1 MPAAQ
6 SVDDRYESVVR
17 ACFGLTP
24 KELATLCAIGVFC
37 QVQEGLA
44 MPRFELER
52 VAAKPDMDG
61 VYALCLA
68 APGRLE
74 RLGLIELRG
83 NKEHRSYRPT
93 PTGWQRLRR

>member
-1 MPAAQ
+1 MAASQ
-6 SVDDRYESVVR
+6 AVGDRYESGIR
-17 ACFGLTP
+17 ECFGLTP

-52 VAAKPDMDG
+52 AAAKPDMDCE
-61 VYALCLA
+61 YTLCLA

-83 NKEHRSYRPT
+83 NKDHRSFRPT
-93 PTGWQRLRR
+93 PAGWQRLRR